1 MPIVTI
7 KLFVANPQDFGP
19 AFDLQAVADEL
30 GVLFGSGPGQ
40 TWLRLECQPRPH
52 YAENGTLPE
61 ATSCPTFVEV
71 LKARLPAPEV
81 LAVEA
86 DQIATIVSRLV
97 GCPKENTHVLYL
109 PEAVGRIAFNG
120 RLLT

>member
-1 MPIVTI
+1 MPIITI
-7 KLFVANPQDFGP
+7 KLFVAAPQDFGP
-19 AFDLQAVADEL
+19 AFDLQAVADQL
-30 GVLFGSGPGQ
+30 GTLFGSGPGQ
-40 TWLRLECQPRPH
+40 TWVRLECQPRTH
-52 YAENGTLPE
+52 YAENGIVPE
-61 ATSCPTFVEV
+61 ATSFPTFVEI

-86 DQIATIVSRLV
+86 DQIATIVSRVV

>member
-1 MPIVTI
+1 MPIITL
-7 KLFVANPQDFGP
+7 KLFVAEPQNYVP
-19 AFDLQAVADEL
+19 TFDLQAVAEAL
-30 GVLFGSGPGQ
+30 GVLFGSEPGQ
-40 TWLRLECQPRPH
+40 TWLRLECQPQTH
-52 YAENGTLPE
+52 YAENGILPE

-71 LKARLPAPEV
+71 LKARLPAPEL

-86 DQIATIVSRLV
+86 DQIATIVSRVV